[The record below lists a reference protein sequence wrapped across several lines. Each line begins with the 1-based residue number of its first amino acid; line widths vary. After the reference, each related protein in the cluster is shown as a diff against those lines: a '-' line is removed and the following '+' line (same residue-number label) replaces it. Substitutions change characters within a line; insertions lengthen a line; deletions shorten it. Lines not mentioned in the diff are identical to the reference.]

1 MDKDKPTLKNIIYMW
16 KILMLIF
23 YDDKSLKRIHMK
35 GLLTMYL
42 EFSSPLLFK
51 ELEIESNIPDVHWS

>member
-35 GLLTMYL
+35 ELLTMYL